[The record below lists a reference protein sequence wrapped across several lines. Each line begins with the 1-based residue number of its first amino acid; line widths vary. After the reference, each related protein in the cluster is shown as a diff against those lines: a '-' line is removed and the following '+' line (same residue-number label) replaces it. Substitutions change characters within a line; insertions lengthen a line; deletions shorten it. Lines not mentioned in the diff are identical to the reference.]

1 MSYSVIIAAAGKGER
16 AGFKRNKLL
25 ERINGKPVILLTAE
39 VFDNLTGIDEDAISA
54 EYKDG
59 VLSVNMTKKEKVSV
73 EGRRL
78 EIK

>member
-39 VFDNLTGIDEDAISA
+39 VFDNLTGIDEIIVTYREFSLVI
-54 EYKDG
+54 YS
-59 VLSVNMTKKEKVSV
+59 L
-73 EGRRL
+73 L
-78 EIK
+78 L